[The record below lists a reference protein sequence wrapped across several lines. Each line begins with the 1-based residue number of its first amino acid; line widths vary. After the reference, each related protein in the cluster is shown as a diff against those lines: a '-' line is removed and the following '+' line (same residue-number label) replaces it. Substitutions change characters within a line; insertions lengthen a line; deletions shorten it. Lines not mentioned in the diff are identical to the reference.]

1 MAAPQEMI
9 LKLLFNDDGT
19 FAGLEEINKELKK
32 VDESTT
38 QVEEATKGLKQQ
50 YAELRKEQDKYDPGT
65 EKFNE
70 LSIKMGE
77 LKDRMNDAAD
87 AVKGNTGPA
96 IEGLNNSFGLM
107 GMQIANLDFEGLSQ
121 SVNLVAG
128 NLNRIKHEDITN
140 GLRALGN
147 AGKAAFQALAKA
159 IAANP
164 LLLLVGIIAGIITYW
179 EEITALFDMYQAKGL
194 SKVKYYLEKSLE
206 AMKKQEQSLTSQIA
220 LSKAYGDS
228 TFVQYRLNEQLLKNQ
243 IKQQETQM
251 RIAEINRDKEKL
263 QEAYNKKLELQNNLA
278 VNAAAAQKEYNDGL
292 VEAYGLLGDTQA
304 TELKKQQSTLKYRQ
318 LLDEA
323 NTKLKEQQALQ
334 ESQNNKM
341 AGAVEYAQQWGEET
355 NKILDRY
362 TLDSSRADIFGIKQT
377 EADIKLLQD
386 VIKKTEAQIEKEAA
400 DARQAKIDT
409 RNDFEQELRNDLF
422 KSFNSADAYELELIR
437 QQYEKK
443 KKEAK
448 KNGADLLLV
457 EEWYTNAVSELLLSQ
472 AEREYKL
479 EQDKINKK
487 LALQKAYNDAYA
499 QAMADEQT
507 MIETIQE
514 SIYEGGLSAQ
524 QLELKQ
530 VREHYLQLITE
541 AEYYGQ
547 NAQVLKDKQAKEE
560 LAITKKYQEAETQ
573 LRVDTVKQ
581 GLAALTALNESFTAR
596 TEKTAK
602 RQFNVNK
609 ALNIAMSLVD
619 TYAAIVKALNSPE
632 TVPTSVKIAQAVAV
646 GVMGFA
652 NVAKIAKTQF
662 GGMTPDTSMN
672 QTGNADSTTQANAP
686 AIDFSG
692 GQFNPNGPGTV
703 ETYVLA
709 GNVAN
714 ALEARQKIIDQSY
727 L

>member
-19 FAGLEEINKELKK
+19 FVGLEQINNELQK
-32 VDESTT
+32 VDNSTT
-38 QVEEATKGLKQQ
+38 QVEQSTKGLKQQ

-70 LSIKMGE
+70 LSVQMGE

-87 AVKGNTGPA
+87 AVRGNTGPA
-96 IEGLNNSFGLM
+96 VEGLRNSFGMM
-107 GMQIANLDFEGLSQ
+107 GEQIMNLDFEGLTQ
-121 SVNLVAG
+121 SLNLVTA
-128 NLNRIKHEDITN
+128 NINRIDTK
-140 GLRALGN
+140 ALGE
-147 AGKAAFQALAKA
+147 GLSAAFRAGVAGVKALGKA

-164 LLLLVGIIAGIITYW
+164 LLLLASIIAGIIAYW
-179 EEITALFDMYQAKGL
+179 EELTALFEMYQANGVA
-194 SKVKYYLEKSLE
+194 KVKYYLEKSLE
-206 AMKKQEQSLTSQIA
+206 AMKKQEQSLTKQIA

-228 TFVQYRLNEQLLKNQ
+228 SFVQYRLQEQLLKNQ

-251 RIAEINRDKEKL
+251 RIAEISRDKEKL
-263 QEAYNKKLELQNNLA
+263 QESYNKKIELQNQLA
-278 VNAAAAQKEYNDGL
+278 VNAASAQKEYNDGL
-292 VEAYGLLGDTQA
+292 VEAYGLLGDAQA
-304 TELKKQQSTLKYRQ
+304 TELKKQQSTQKLNQ

-323 NTKLKEQQALQ
+323 NVKLKEQQALQ
-334 ESQNNKM
+334 ANVTTEMGGAADFVASLGEQVKDNNEK
-341 AGAVEYAQQWGEET
+341 VW
-355 NKILDRY
+355 KD
-362 TLDSSRADIFGIKQT
+362 ADIFGIKQT

-400 DARQAKIDT
+400 DARQAKIDA

-457 EEWYTNAVSELLLSQ
+457 EEWYTNAVSELLISQ
-472 AEREYKL
+472 NEREYKL

-487 LALQKAYNDAYA
+487 LGLQKAYNDAYA

-524 QLELKQ
+524 ELELKQ

-547 NAQVLKDKQAKEE
+547 NAQVLKDKQAKAE
-560 LAITKKYQEAETQ
+560 LDITKKYAEAETQ

-602 RQFNVNK
+602 RQFNTNK

-672 QTGNADSTTQANAP
+672 QGGNTDSTTQANAP

>member
-1 MAAPQEMI
+1 MAAQEMI

-19 FAGLEEINKELKK
+19 FVELEEINKELKK

-50 YAELRKEQDKYDPGT
+50 YAALRKEQEKYDPSS
-65 EKFNE
+65 ERFAE
-70 LSIKMGE
+70 LSVQMGE

-121 SVNLVAG
+121 SINLVAG
-128 NLNRIKHEDITN
+128 NLSRIKPEDISN
-140 GLRALGN
+140 GLRAIGT
-147 AGKAAFQALAKA
+147 AGKAAFKALGTA
-159 IAANP
+159 IKENP
-164 LLLLVGIIAGIITYW
+164 IWLLIGVLTAIYTYW
-179 EEITALFDMYQAKGL
+179 EELTALFEMYQAKGVA
-194 SKVKYYLEKSLE
+194 KVKYYLEQSLE
-206 AMKKQEQSLTSQIA
+206 AMKKQEQILNKQIA

-251 RIAEINRDKEKL
+251 RIAEISKDKEKL
-263 QEAYNKKLELQNNLA
+263 QESYNKKIELQNQLA
-278 VNAAAAQKEYNDGL
+278 VNAATAQKEYNDGL
-292 VEAYGLLGDTQA
+292 VEAYGLLGDAQA
-304 TELKKQQSTLKYRQ
+304 TELKKQQSTQKLNQ

-323 NTKLKEQQALQ
+323 NVKLKEQQALQ
-334 ESQNNKM
+334 ANVTTEMGGAADFVASLGEQVKDNNEK
-341 AGAVEYAQQWGEET
+341 VW
-355 NKILDRY
+355 KD
-362 TLDSSRADIFGIKQT
+362 ADIFGVKQT

-422 KSFNSADAYELELIR
+422 KSFNSADAYELELLR

-443 KKEAK
+443 KKEAQ
-448 KNGADLLLV
+448 KNGADRLLV
-457 EEWYTNAVSELLLSQ
+457 EEWYTNALSELLISQ
-472 AEREYKL
+472 NEREYKI

-507 MIETIQE
+507 IIDTIQE

-524 QLELKQ
+524 ELELKQ

-547 NAQVLKDKQAKEE
+547 NAQVLKDQQGKAE
-560 LAITKKYQEAETQ
+560 LEITKKYADAEAQ
-573 LRVDTVKQ
+573 LRIDTVRQ
-581 GLAALTALNESFTAR
+581 GLQALTALNESFTAR

-602 RQFNVNK
+602 RQFNTNK

-662 GGMTPDTSMN
+662 GGTTPDTSMN
-672 QTGNADSTTQANAP
+672 QTGNTDSTTQSNAP

>member
-19 FAGLEEINKELKK
+19 FVGLEQINKELKK

-50 YAELRKEQDKYDPGT
+50 YAALRKEQEKYDPSS
-65 EKFNE
+65 ERFAE
-70 LSIKMGE
+70 LSAQMGE

-107 GMQIANLDFEGLSQ
+107 GMQISNLDFEGLSQ
-121 SVNLVAG
+121 SINLVAG
-128 NLNRIKHEDITN
+128 NLARIKPEDISN
-140 GLRALGN
+140 GLRAIGT
-147 AGKAAFQALAKA
+147 AGKAAFKALGTA
-159 IAANP
+159 IKENP
-164 LLLLVGIIAGIITYW
+164 IWALIGILTAIYAYW
-179 EEITALFDMYQAKGL
+179 EELTALFEMYQANGVA
-194 SKVKYYLEKSLE
+194 KVKYYLEKSLD
-206 AMKKQEQSLTSQIA
+206 AMKKQEQSLTNQIA

-228 TFVQYRLNEQLLKNQ
+228 SFVQYRLQEQLLKNQ

-251 RIAEINRDKEKL
+251 RIAEISKDKEKL
-263 QEAYNKKLELQNNLA
+263 QESYNKKIELQNQLA
-278 VNAAAAQKEYNDGL
+278 VNAASAQKEYNDGL
-292 VEAYGLLGDTQA
+292 VEAYGLLGDAQA
-304 TELKKQQSTLKYRQ
+304 TELKKQQSTQKLNQ

-323 NTKLKEQQALQ
+323 NVKLKEQQALQ
-334 ESQNNKM
+334 ANVTTEMGGAADFVASLGEQVKDNNEK
-341 AGAVEYAQQWGEET
+341 VW
-355 NKILDRY
+355 KD
-362 TLDSSRADIFGIKQT
+362 ADIFGIKQT

-400 DARQAKIDT
+400 DARQAKIDA

-487 LALQKAYNDAYA
+487 LALQKTYNDAYA

-609 ALNIAMSLVD
+609 ALNMAMSLID

-662 GGMTPDTSMN
+662 GGTTPDTSMN
-672 QTGNADSTTQANAP
+672 QTGNTDSTTQANAP

>member
-1 MAAPQEMI
+1 MATQEMI

-32 VDESTT
+32 VDNSTT
-38 QVEEATKGLKQQ
+38 QVEESTKGLKQQ
-50 YAELRKEQDKYDPGT
+50 YAALRKEQDKYDPSSAR
-65 EKFNE
+65 FAE
-70 LSIKMGE
+70 LSAQMGE

-96 IEGLNNSFGLM
+96 IEGLSNSFGLM
-107 GMQIANLDFEGLSQ
+107 GMQISNLDFDGLSQ
-121 SVNLVAG
+121 SINLVAG
-128 NLNRIKHEDITN
+128 NLARIKPEDISN
-140 GLRALGN
+140 GLRAIGT
-147 AGKAAFQALAKA
+147 AGKAAFKALGTA
-159 IAANP
+159 IKENP
-164 LLLLVGIIAGIITYW
+164 IWLLIGVLTAIYTYW
-179 EEITALFDMYQAKGL
+179 EELTALFEMYQANGVA
-194 SKVKYYLEKSLE
+194 KVRYHLEKSLD
-206 AMKKQEQSLTSQIA
+206 AMKKQEQILNKQIA

-228 TFVQYRLNEQLLKNQ
+228 TFVQYRLQEQLLNNQ

-251 RIAEINRDKEKL
+251 RLAQISKDKDKL
-263 QEAYNKKLELQNNLA
+263 QEAYNKKLELQNQLA
-278 VNAAAAQKEYNDGL
+278 TNQATAQKEYNDGL
-292 VEAYGLLGDTQA
+292 VEAYGLLGDAQA
-304 TELKKQQSTLKYRQ
+304 TELKKQQSTQKLNQ

-323 NTKLKEQQALQ
+323 NVKLKEQQALQ
-334 ESQNNKM
+334 ANVTTEMGGAADFVASLGEQVKDNNEK
-341 AGAVEYAQQWGEET
+341 VW
-355 NKILDRY
+355 KD
-362 TLDSSRADIFGIKQT
+362 ADIFGLKQT

-386 VIKKTEAQIEKEAA
+386 VIAKTERQIEKEAA

-409 RNDFEQELRNDLF
+409 RADFEQDLRNELL
-422 KSFNSADAYELELIR
+422 KSFSTADVYELELLR

-443 KKEAK
+443 KKEAQ
-448 KNGADLLLV
+448 KNGADRLLV
-457 EEWYTNAVSELLLSQ
+457 EEWYNNAVIELLLTQ
-472 AEREYKL
+472 TEREVNL
-479 EQDKINKK
+479 EKDKNDKK
-487 LALQKAYNDAYA
+487 LAKQKAYNDAYT

-507 MIETIQE
+507 IIDTIQE
-514 SIYEGGLSAQ
+514 GIYEAGLSAQ
-524 QLELKQ
+524 DLELKQ
-530 VREHYLQLITE
+530 LREHYFQLITE

-547 NAQVLKDKQAKEE
+547 NAQTLKDQQAKAE
-560 LAITKKYQEAETQ
+560 LAITKKYAEAEAQ

-581 GLAALTALNESFTAR
+581 GLSALTALNESFTAR

-662 GGMTPDTSMN
+662 GGGAPNTSMDQGGGATN
-672 QTGNADSTTQANAP
+672 TQANAP
-686 AIDFSG
+686 AVDFSG
-692 GQFNPNGPGTV
+692 GNFNNNAPGTV

>member
-1 MAAPQEMI
+1 MAAQEMI

-19 FAGLEEINKELKK
+19 FVGLEEINKELKK
-32 VDESTT
+32 VDDSTT
-38 QVEEATKGLKQQ
+38 KVEESTKGLKQQ

-70 LSIKMGE
+70 LSVQMGE

-96 IEGLNNSFGLM
+96 IEGLSNSFGLM
-107 GMQIANLDFEGLSQ
+107 GMQISNLDFEGLSQ
-121 SVNLVAG
+121 SINLVAG
-128 NLNRIKHEDITN
+128 NLSRIKPEDISN
-140 GLRALGN
+140 GLRAIGT
-147 AGKAAFQALAKA
+147 AGKAAFKALGTA
-159 IAANP
+159 IKENP
-164 LLLLVGIIAGIITYW
+164 IWLLIGILTAIYAYW
-179 EEITALFDMYQAKGL
+179 EELTALFEMYQANGVA
-194 SKVKYYLEKSLE
+194 KVKYYLEKSLE
-206 AMKKQEQSLTSQIA
+206 AMKKQEQILNKQIA

-228 TFVQYRLNEQLLKNQ
+228 TFVQYRLQEQLLKNQ

-251 RIAEINRDKEKL
+251 RIAEISRDKEKL
-263 QEAYNKKLELQNNLA
+263 QEAYNKKIELQNQLA
-278 VNAAAAQKEYNDGL
+278 VNAATAQKEYNDGL
-292 VEAYGLLGDTQA
+292 VEAYGLLGDSQA
-304 TELKKQQSTLKYRQ
+304 TELKKQQATQKLNQ

-323 NTKLKEQQALQ
+323 NVKLKEQQLLQ
-334 ESQNNKM
+334 SNVTTEMGGAADFVASLGEQVKDNNEK
-341 AGAVEYAQQWGEET
+341 VW
-355 NKILDRY
+355 KD
-362 TLDSSRADIFGIKQT
+362 ADIFGIKQT

-409 RNDFEQELRNDLF
+409 RNDFEQELRNDLL
-422 KSFNSADAYELELIR
+422 KSFSTADAYELELLR

-443 KKEAK
+443 KKEAQ
-448 KNGADLLLV
+448 KNGADRLLV
-457 EEWYTNAVSELLLSQ
+457 EEWYNNAVIQLLTTQ
-472 AEREYKL
+472 VEREDAL
-479 EQDKINKK
+479 EKDRNDKK
-487 LALQKAYNDAYA
+487 LAKLKAYNDAYA
-499 QAMADEQT
+499 QAIADEQLL
-507 MIETIQE
+507 IESIQE
-514 SIYEGGLSAQ
+514 NIYEAGLSAQ
-524 QLELKQ
+524 DLELKQ
-530 VREHYLQLITE
+530 VREHYFQLITE

-547 NAQVLKDKQAKEE
+547 NAQALKDQQAKAE
-560 LAITKKYQEAETQ
+560 LAITKKYAEAETQ

-581 GLAALTALNESFTAR
+581 GLQALTTLNESFTAR

-662 GGMTPDTSMN
+662 GGGAPNTSMDQGGTN
-672 QTGNADSTTQANAP
+672 TTTQANAP
-686 AIDFSG
+686 AVDFSG
-692 GQFNPNGPGTV
+692 GNFNNNAPGTV

>member
-1 MAAPQEMI
+1 MAAQEMI

-19 FAGLEEINKELKK
+19 FVGLEEINKELKK

-50 YAELRKEQDKYDPGT
+50 YAALRKEQEKYDPSS
-65 EKFNE
+65 ERFAE
-70 LSIKMGE
+70 LSVQMGE

-121 SVNLVAG
+121 SINLVAG
-128 NLNRIKHEDITN
+128 NLSRIKPEDISN
-140 GLRALGN
+140 GLRAIGT
-147 AGKAAFQALAKA
+147 AGKAAFKALGTA
-159 IAANP
+159 IKENP
-164 LLLLVGIIAGIITYW
+164 IWLLIGVLTAIYTYW
-179 EEITALFDMYQAKGL
+179 EELTALFEMYQAKGVA
-194 SKVKYYLEKSLE
+194 KVKYYLEQSLE
-206 AMKKQEQSLTSQIA
+206 AMKKQEQILNKQIA

-251 RIAEINRDKEKL
+251 RIAEISKDKEKL
-263 QEAYNKKLELQNNLA
+263 QESYNKKIELQNQLA
-278 VNAAAAQKEYNDGL
+278 VNAATAQKEYNDGL
-292 VEAYGLLGDTQA
+292 VEAYGLLGDAQA
-304 TELKKQQSTLKYRQ
+304 TELKKQQSTQKLNQ

-323 NTKLKEQQALQ
+323 NVKLKEQQALQ
-334 ESQNNKM
+334 ANVTTEMGGAADFVASLGEQVKDNNEK
-341 AGAVEYAQQWGEET
+341 VW
-355 NKILDRY
+355 KD
-362 TLDSSRADIFGIKQT
+362 ADIFGVKQT

-422 KSFNSADAYELELIR
+422 KSFNSADAYELELLR

-443 KKEAK
+443 KKEAQ
-448 KNGADLLLV
+448 KNGADRLLV
-457 EEWYTNAVSELLLSQ
+457 EEWYTNALSELLISQ
-472 AEREYKL
+472 NEREYKI

-507 MIETIQE
+507 IIDTIQE

-524 QLELKQ
+524 ELELKQ

-547 NAQVLKDKQAKEE
+547 NAQVLKDQQGKAE
-560 LAITKKYQEAETQ
+560 LEITKKYADAEAQ
-573 LRVDTVKQ
+573 LRIDTVRQ
-581 GLAALTALNESFTAR
+581 GLQALTALNESFTAR

-602 RQFNVNK
+602 RQFNTNK

-662 GGMTPDTSMN
+662 GGTTPDTSMN
-672 QTGNADSTTQANAP
+672 QTGNTDSTTQSNAP

>member
-1 MAAPQEMI
+1 MAAQEMI

-19 FAGLEEINKELKK
+19 FVGLEEINKELKK
-32 VDESTT
+32 VDDSTT
-38 QVEEATKGLKQQ
+38 KVEESTKGLKQQ

-70 LSIKMGE
+70 LSQRMGE

-96 IEGLNNSFGLM
+96 IEGLRNSFGLM
-107 GMQIANLDFEGLSQ
+107 GEQIMNLDFEGLTQ
-121 SVNLVAG
+121 SLNLVTS
-128 NLNRIKHEDITN
+128 NINRIDTK
-140 GLRALGN
+140 ALGE
-147 AGKAAFQALAKA
+147 GLSAAFRAGVAGVKALGKA

-164 LLLLVGIIAGIITYW
+164 LLLLASIIVGIIAYW
-179 EEITALFDMYQAKGL
+179 EELTALFEMYQANGVA
-194 SKVKYYLEKSLE
+194 KVKYYLEKSLD
-206 AMKKQEQSLTSQIA
+206 AMKKQEQILNKQIA

-228 TFVQYRLNEQLLKNQ
+228 TFVQYRLQEQLLKNQ

-251 RIAEINRDKEKL
+251 RIAEISRDKEKL
-263 QEAYNKKLELQNNLA
+263 QEAYNKKLELQNQLSA
-278 VNAAAAQKEYNDGL
+278 QQASAQKEYNDGL

-304 TELKKQQSTLKYRQ
+304 TELKKQQATQKLRN
-318 LLDEA
+318 LLEEA
-323 NTKLKEQQALQ
+323 NTKLKEQQTLQ
-334 ESQNNKM
+334 ESIKNET
-341 AGAVEYAQQWGEET
+341 AGAAEYINEWGETVSNVTE
-355 NKILDRY
+355 RY
-362 TLDSSRADIFGIKQT
+362 SLNASRSDAFGIKQT

-422 KSFNSADAYELELIR
+422 KSFNTADAYELELLR

-457 EEWYTNAVSELLLSQ
+457 EEWYNNAVIELLTTQ
-472 AEREYKL
+472 VERESAL
-479 EQDKINKK
+479 EKDRNDKK
-487 LALQKAYNDAYA
+487 LAKLKAYNDAYA
-499 QAMADEQT
+499 QAISDEQLL
-507 MIETIQE
+507 IESIQE
-514 SIYEGGLSAQ
+514 NIYEAGLSAQ
-524 QLELKQ
+524 DLELKQ
-530 VREHYLQLITE
+530 VREHYFQLITE

-547 NAQVLKDKQAKEE
+547 NSTALKEQQAKAE
-560 LAITKKYQEAETQ
+560 LAITKKYAEAEAQ
-573 LRVDTVKQ
+573 LKVDTVRQ
-581 GLAALTALNESFTAR
+581 GLQALTALNESFTAR

-662 GGMTPDTSMN
+662 GGGAPNTSMDQSGGGAN
-672 QTGNADSTTQANAP
+672 NTQANAP
-686 AIDFSG
+686 AVDFSG
-692 GQFNPNGPGTV
+692 GNFNNNAPGTV

>member
-1 MAAPQEMI
+1 MAAQEMI

-50 YAELRKEQDKYDPGT
+50 YAALRKEQEKYDPSS
-65 EKFNE
+65 ERFAE
-70 LSIKMGE
+70 LSAQMGE

-107 GMQIANLDFEGLSQ
+107 GEQLSNLDFEGLSQ

-128 NLNRIKHEDITN
+128 NLSRIKPEDITN
-140 GLRALGN
+140 GLVSLGN
-147 AGKAAFQALAKA
+147 AGKAAFQALGRA

-164 LLLLVGIIAGIITYW
+164 LLLIATIIAGIIAYW
-179 EEITALFDMYQAKGL
+179 EELTALFDMYQSKGL
-194 SKVKYYLEKSLE
+194 AKVKYYLEQSLE
-206 AMKKQEQSLTSQIA
+206 AMKKQEQSLTRQIA

-334 ESQNNKM
+334 ANITAEGAAAADFVASFGEQVKDNN
-341 AGAVEYAQQWGEET
+341 E
-355 NKILDRY
+355 KIWKD
-362 TLDSSRADIFGIKQT
+362 ADIFGIKQT

-487 LALQKAYNDAYA
+487 LALQKSYNDAYA

-507 MIETIQE
+507 MIDTIQE
-514 SIYEGGLSAQ
+514 SIYEAGLSAQ
-524 QLELKQ
+524 DRELKQ
-530 VREHYLQLITE
+530 VREHYFQLITE

-547 NAQVLKDKQAKEE
+547 NAQVLKDQQAKAE
-560 LAITKKYQEAETQ
+560 LEITKKYAEAEAQ
-573 LRVDTVKQ
+573 LKVDTVRQ
-581 GLAALTALNESFTAR
+581 GLQALTSLNESFTAR
-596 TEKTAK
+596 TEKTAR
-602 RQFNVNK
+602 RQFNTNK
-609 ALNIAMSLVD
+609 ALNIAMSLID
-619 TYAAIVKALNSPE
+619 TYSAIVKALNSPE

-662 GGMTPDTSMN
+662 GGTSPDTSMN
-672 QTGNADSTTQANAP
+672 QGGNADSTTQANAP

>member
-1 MAAPQEMI
+1 MI

-19 FAGLEEINKELKK
+19 FVGLEEINKELKK
-32 VDESTT
+32 VDDSTT
-38 QVEEATKGLKQQ
+38 KVEESTKGLKQQ
-50 YAELRKEQDKYDPGT
+50 YAELRKEQDKYDPGS

-70 LSIKMGE
+70 LSQRMGE

-96 IEGLNNSFGLM
+96 IEGLRNSFGLM
-107 GMQIANLDFEGLSQ
+107 GEQLMNLDFEGLSQ
-121 SVNLVAG
+121 SLNLVTA
-128 NLNRIKHEDITN
+128 NINRIDTK
-140 GLRALGN
+140 ALGD
-147 AGKAAFQALAKA
+147 GLSAAFKAGVAGVKALGKA

-164 LLLLVGIIAGIITYW
+164 LLLLASIIVGIIAYW
-179 EEITALFDMYQAKGL
+179 EELTALFEMYQANGVA
-194 SKVKYYLEKSLE
+194 KVKYYLEKSLD
-206 AMKKQEQSLTSQIA
+206 AMKKQEQILNKQIA

-228 TFVQYRLNEQLLKNQ
+228 TFVQYRLQEQLLKNQ

-251 RIAEINRDKEKL
+251 RIAEISRDKEKL
-263 QEAYNKKLELQNNLA
+263 QEAYNKKLELQNQLSA
-278 VNAAAAQKEYNDGL
+278 QQASAQKEYNDGL

-304 TELKKQQSTLKYRQ
+304 TELKKQQATQKLRN
-318 LLDEA
+318 LLEEA
-323 NTKLKEQQALQ
+323 NTKLKEQQLLQ
-334 ESQNNKM
+334 ENIKNET
-341 AGAVEYAQQWGEET
+341 AGAAEYINEWGETVSNVTE
-355 NKILDRY
+355 RY
-362 TLDSSRADIFGIKQT
+362 SLNASRSDAFGIKQT

-422 KSFNSADAYELELIR
+422 KSFNTADAYELELLR

-457 EEWYTNAVSELLLSQ
+457 EEWYNNAVIELLTTQ
-472 AEREYKL
+472 VEREAAL
-479 EQDKINKK
+479 EKDRNDKK
-487 LALQKAYNDAYA
+487 LAKLKAYNDAYA
-499 QAMADEQT
+499 QAIADEQLL
-507 MIETIQE
+507 IESIQE
-514 SIYEGGLSAQ
+514 NIYEAGLSNQ
-524 QLELKQ
+524 ELELKQ
-530 VREHYLQLITE
+530 VREHYFQLITE

-547 NAQVLKDKQAKEE
+547 NAQALKDKQAKAE
-560 LAITKKYQEAETQ
+560 LEITKKYAEAEAQ
-573 LRVDTVKQ
+573 LKVDTVRQ
-581 GLAALTALNESFTAR
+581 GLQALTALNESFTAR
-596 TEKTAK
+596 TEKTAR

-609 ALNIAMSLVD
+609 ALNIATSLVD

-662 GGMTPDTSMN
+662 GGMTPDT
-672 QTGNADSTTQANAP
+672 TGPNATTTSDSGTMNAP
-686 AIDFSG
+686 AVDFSG
-692 GQFNPNGPGTV
+692 GNFNNNAPGTV

>member
-1 MAAPQEMI
+1 MAAQEMI

-19 FAGLEEINKELKK
+19 FVGLEEINKELKK
-32 VDESTT
+32 VDDSTT
-38 QVEEATKGLKQQ
+38 KVEETTKGLKQQ
-50 YAELRKEQDKYDPGT
+50 YAELRREQDKYDPGT

-70 LSIKMGE
+70 LSVKMGE

-87 AVKGNTGPA
+87 AVRGNTGPA
-96 IEGLNNSFGLM
+96 IEGLRNSFGLM
-107 GMQIANLDFEGLSQ
+107 GEQLMNLDFEGLSQ
-121 SVNLVAG
+121 SLNLVTA
-128 NLNRIKHEDITN
+128 NINRIDTK
-140 GLRALGN
+140 ALGE
-147 AGKAAFQALAKA
+147 GLSAAFRAGVAGVKALGKA

-164 LLLLVGIIAGIITYW
+164 LLLLASIIVGIIAYW
-179 EEITALFDMYQAKGL
+179 EELTALFEMYQANGVA
-194 SKVKYYLEKSLE
+194 KVKYYLEKSLD
-206 AMKKQEQSLTSQIA
+206 AMKKQEQILNKQIA

-228 TFVQYRLNEQLLKNQ
+228 TFVQYRLQEQLLKNQ

-251 RIAEINRDKEKL
+251 RIAEISRDKEKL
-263 QEAYNKKLELQNNLA
+263 QEAYNKKLELQNQLSA
-278 VNAAAAQKEYNDGL
+278 QQASAQKEYNDGL

-304 TELKKQQSTLKYRQ
+304 TELKKQQATQKLRN
-318 LLDEA
+318 LLEEA
-323 NTKLKEQQALQ
+323 NTKLKEQQLLQ
-334 ESQNNKM
+334 ENIKNET
-341 AGAVEYAQQWGEET
+341 AGAAEYINEWGETISNVTE
-355 NKILDRY
+355 RY
-362 TLDSSRADIFGIKQT
+362 SLNASRSDAFGIRQT

-386 VIKKTEAQIEKEAA
+386 VIRKTEAQIEKEAA

-422 KSFNSADAYELELIR
+422 KSFNTADAYELELLR

-457 EEWYTNAVSELLLSQ
+457 EEWYNNAVIELLTTQ
-472 AEREYKL
+472 VERESAL
-479 EQDKINKK
+479 EKDRNDKK
-487 LALQKAYNDAYA
+487 LAKLKAYNDAYA
-499 QAMADEQT
+499 QAISDEQLL
-507 MIETIQE
+507 IESIQE
-514 SIYEGGLSAQ
+514 NIYEAGLSAQ
-524 QLELKQ
+524 DLELKQ
-530 VREHYLQLITE
+530 VREHYFQLITE

-547 NAQVLKDKQAKEE
+547 NSTALKEQQAKAE
-560 LAITKKYQEAETQ
+560 LAITKKYAEAEAQ
-573 LRVDTVKQ
+573 LKVDTVRQ
-581 GLAALTALNESFTAR
+581 GLQALTALNESFTAR

-662 GGMTPDTSMN
+662 GGMTPDT
-672 QTGNADSTTQANAP
+672 TGPNATTTSDSGTMNAP
-686 AIDFSG
+686 AVDFSG
-692 GQFNPNGPGTV
+692 GNFNNNAPGTV